1 MVSHVIQTDICSL
14 LYKIFNSRPHELIRG
29 TPKLP
34 AVRMHLKQDF
44 WSILGQITN
53 LAPGRC
59 CFNVSNVITM
69 LIPVATGNT
78 RQAFADLTPL
88 KDSTVR
94 YQFCFLTRASNIE
107 KLPTDQN

>member
-1 MVSHVIQTDICSL
+1 MP
-14 LYKIFNSRPHELIRG
+14 YKIFNSRPQELIRG

-44 WSILGQITN
+44 WSIRGQITN

-94 YQFCFLTRASNIE
+94 YQFCYLTRASNIK
-107 KLPTDQN
+107 KLRTDQN

>member
-1 MVSHVIQTDICSL
+1 
-14 LYKIFNSRPHELIRG
+14 
-29 TPKLP
+29 
-34 AVRMHLKQDF
+34 MHLKQDF
-44 WSILGQITN
+44 WSIRGQITN

-94 YQFCFLTRASNIE
+94 YQFCFLTRASNIK
-107 KLPTDQN
+107 KLPMDQNWRLMKSVLLFVYLYHNYWVNKQIIDVIISQPEVFKK